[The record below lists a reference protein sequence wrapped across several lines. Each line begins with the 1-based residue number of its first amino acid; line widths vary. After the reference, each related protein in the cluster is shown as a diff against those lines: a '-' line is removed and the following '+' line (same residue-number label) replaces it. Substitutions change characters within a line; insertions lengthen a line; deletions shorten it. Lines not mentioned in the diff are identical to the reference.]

1 MNRTSCICNN
11 ELVMGRYEDVFR
23 SESRDLNAKHAAR
36 NGDEFQKLSRG
47 LVFIGKKHVAA

>member
-1 MNRTSCICNN
+1 
-11 ELVMGRYEDVFR
+11 MGRYEDVFR